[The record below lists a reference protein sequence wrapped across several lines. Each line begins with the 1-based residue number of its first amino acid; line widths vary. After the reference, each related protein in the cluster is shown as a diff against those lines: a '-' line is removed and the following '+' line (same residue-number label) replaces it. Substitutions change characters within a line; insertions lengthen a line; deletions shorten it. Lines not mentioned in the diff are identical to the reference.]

1 MSLYQSSGEMPSGIS
16 PFSRKEKPMEDKN
29 EIVPIDQRLPDGSF
43 DMKLGQTTYKVKVFF
58 DHEGQMSAEDRLKR
72 VIQEEALKQTG

>member
-1 MSLYQSSGEMPSGIS
+1 MILHQFYGEMHFGVS
-16 PFSRKEKPMEDKN
+16 PFSRKEMPMEDKN
-29 EIVPIDQRLPDGSF
+29 EIIPMNQKLPDGSF
-43 DMKLGQTTYKVKVFF
+43 DVKIGQTTYKVKVFF

>member
-1 MSLYQSSGEMPSGIS
+1 MSLHQSSGGMPSGIS
-16 PFSRKEKPMEDKN
+16 PFSRKEMPMENKN
-29 EIVPIDQRLPDGSF
+29 DIIPIDQKLPDGSF

>member
-1 MSLYQSSGEMPSGIS
+1 
-16 PFSRKEKPMEDKN
+16 MEEKN
-29 EIVPIDQRLPDGSF
+29 ENSLTEQRVPDGSF

-72 VIQEEALKQTG
+72 VIQEEALQKTG

>member
-1 MSLYQSSGEMPSGIS
+1 ME
-16 PFSRKEKPMEDKN
+16 EKLETAPN
-29 EIVPIDQRLPDGSF
+29 EPRLPDGSF